1 MPEDWCVGVEVDE
14 PVLPEGIVLDEVPVV
29 FDGLPIVLD
38 ELLPMPDESVPM
50 FDVLPVVLPV
60 VPPVM
65 LPVLLPVVLLP
76 VVLPVVLPPVVLLPS
91 PPVVPPLVPPVV
103 PVLVLPLVPPVVLP
117 VVLFPV
123 LPVVPEDEPVD
134 EFCWPPDVPCVAV
147 PEPDVELP
155 LLDDCEYERPT
166 AAVRPAATA
175 IDAHIGDLFIR
186 RLQLSE

>member
-1 MPEDWCVGVEVDE
+1 MPVDWCVGDEVDE

-38 ELLPMPDESVPM
+38 ELLPMPDELVPM

-91 PPVVPPLVPPVV
+91 PPVVP
-103 PVLVLPLVPPVVLP
+103 PLVPPVVLP

-175 IDAHIGDLFIR
+175 IDAHIGDFFIR